1 MKKKKYIYIYI
12 YVLCTY
18 IPLWWLEWMMVDGL
32 SSLCHI
38 YTYIYTANRER
49 TVVIEKV
56 SVLNDND
63 IDETFVGKRKIL
75 ASAICL

>member
-1 MKKKKYIYIYI
+1 MPGTGYSDVWLWIVYVYKHLSIYKNMYIYIYMYMYIYIYI
-12 YVLCTY
+12 
-18 IPLWWLEWMMVDGL
+18 
-32 SSLCHI
+32 
-38 YTYIYTANRER
+38 ANRER

>member
-1 MKKKKYIYIYI
+1 MYIYIYMYMYIYIYI
-12 YVLCTY
+12 
-18 IPLWWLEWMMVDGL
+18 
-32 SSLCHI
+32 
-38 YTYIYTANRER
+38 ANRER